1 MGKNADAPS
10 YAPQTDADYGDSYL
24 LRRYVRDGS
33 QTAFATL
40 VRRYGGLV
48 HAACLREVDDKQL
61 AEDVTQVVFLLLARR
76 APSLLHAASL
86 AGWLFRA
93 ARFSARNALRRE
105 RRRNIHEQEVIADM
119 TQAHFNGPPIPT
131 RSLLEPLVNAALASL
146 RPHEQ
151 EVVLLRYLEGASWRE
166 TAARLGL
173 AEDAAQKRATRA
185 VDKMRR
191 FVHRHGLTLSLA
203 ALTALLSEEAAQ
215 AVALPPAMILKIV
228 AVPSPHITSLYGGL
242 IHTMKMTK
250 IAVAL
255 GSLAVAGTVGGI
267 LWARPAHTP
276 LRPARLQA
284 ASPPHDAE
292 TPQDMLTQ
300 VRDHYGSL
308 SSFSMQITHQDSSG
322 LYPGRYTQHLQWR
335 RGTQV
340 EGSRGHFVLR
350 NMSPSNKTLREDL
363 VTTNDGTQNAPRT
376 VPDFLADG
384 RHVRSLW
391 PGGKQ
396 TTDWEAPQPN
406 SVPGWEVTG
415 GSILS
420 WLQDT
425 PTGRFYLT
433 PPPGVTLQWSIGPRT
448 LWRGQKVQELL
459 AQVTNQ
465 GQTDTSSYFLS
476 ATSPTL
482 VGFEWRT
489 GKSGGGKIGYA
500 LYTNQKENP
509 PLPTTLGNAP

>member
-10 YAPQTDADYGDSYL
+10 HAPQTDADYGDSYL

-48 HAACLREVDDKQL
+48 HATCLREVDDKQL

-105 RRRNIHEQEVIADM
+105 RRRKIHEQEVIADM

-131 RSLLEPLVNAALASL
+131 WSLLEPLINAALASL

-151 EVVLLRYLEGASWRE
+151 DVILLRYLEGASWRE

-173 AEDAAQKRATRA
+173 AEDAAQKRGTRA

-191 FVHRHGLTLSLA
+191 FVNRQGLMLSLA
-203 ALTALLSEEAAQ
+203 ALTALLSEEAARS
-215 AVALPPAMILKIV
+215 APLPPALLDRFSGPPSLHVSTLYQGVTHAMTLTKIV
-228 AVPSPHITSLYGGL
+228 AFLGGL
-242 IHTMKMTK
+242 TLAG
-250 IAVAL
+250 AVSGL
-255 GSLAVAGTVGGI
+255 
-267 LWARPAHTP
+267 LWARPAP
-276 LRPARLQA
+276 APARLTPVQA
-284 ASPPHDAE
+284 VPLQNKAKTSQGKQMNE
-292 TPQDMLTQ
+292 TKTPQELLAQ
-300 VRDHYGSL
+300 IHAHYQGL

-322 LYPGRYTQHLQWR
+322 LYPGAYTQQLQWQ
-335 RGTQV
+335 RGGRF
-340 EGSRGHFVLR
+340 ELR
-350 NMSPSNKTLREDL
+350 NTSPQNKALREDPSPP
-363 VTTNDGTQNAPRT
+363 NEPRAI
-376 VPDFLADG
+376 PDFVADSTQVVSVLPSG
-384 RHVRSLW
+384 TRRTEQEG
-391 PGGKQ
+391 PR
-396 TTDWEAPQPN
+396 PN

-425 PTGRFYLT
+425 PMGQLLLT
-433 PPPGVTLQWSIGPRT
+433 PPPGTFGTWSFGPRT
-448 LWRGQKVQELL
+448 VWHGQKVRELL
-459 AQVTNQ
+459 AQWTNQ

-482 VGFEWRT
+482 VGFEWHT

-509 PLPTTLGNAP
+509 PLPTTLGNTP